1 MIFSSFRLLFIL
13 LLLVYVIIPSVNKKD
28 GKLTFKIPD
37 FQQQTVEPQIYSRT
51 NLFERFHTP
60 MSKKIMTALYPAE
73 NDVTANLNI
82 NNDFSFSSN
91 SNSDENITY
100 RLDISKN
107 LPVRSVTNPNDKASE
122 RLREAF
128 LHYLKQR
135 PDKIP
140 FVTKKKTVSYRKY
153 KYPERGSTEMHEFFK
168 AEQKLED
175 EDLKFWE
182 DKLREQAAFI
192 NAENQFF
199 KRLNKTQQRRILQNG
214 AIVIKAPPGEKD
226 IKNAA
231 YAAVIKNRLK
241 RRNIKIADNEFFIY
255 LNALKTAEKK
265 QKPSVYAFNNEKGYR
280 IVYPENYFP
289 KPDEALDASALNPS
303 QRAVAQI
310 EFQNYKKKT
319 GVIQPFNTLSK

>member
-140 FVTKKKTVSYRKY
+140 FVTKKRTVSYRKY

-182 DKLREQAAFI
+182 DKLREQAVFI

-199 KRLNKTQQRRILQNG
+199 KRLNKTQQRIILQNG

-265 QKPSVYAFNNEKGYR
+265 T
-280 IVYPENYFP
+280 
-289 KPDEALDASALNPS
+289 
-303 QRAVAQI
+303 
-310 EFQNYKKKT
+310 KT
-319 GVIQPFNTLSK
+319 FRLRL

>member
-1 MIFSSFRLLFIL
+1 MLFSSFRLLFIL

-37 FQQQTVEPQIYSRT
+37 FQKQTVEPQIYSRT

-140 FVTKKKTVSYRKY
+140 FVTKKRSVSYRDY
-153 KYPERGSTEMHEFFK
+153 EYPERGSTEMHEFFK

-199 KRLNKTQQRRILQNG
+199 KRLNKAQQRRILKNG
-214 AIVIKAPPGEKD
+214 AIVIKAPPSEKD

-289 KPDEALDASALNPS
+289 NPDEALDASVLPPS